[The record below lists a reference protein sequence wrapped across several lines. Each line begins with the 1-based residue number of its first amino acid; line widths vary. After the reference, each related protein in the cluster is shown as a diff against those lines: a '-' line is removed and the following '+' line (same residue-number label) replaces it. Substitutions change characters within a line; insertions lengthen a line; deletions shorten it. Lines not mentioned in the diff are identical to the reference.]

1 MTILG
6 PDGKTPIKSEVPV
19 KRFSAGGFAF
29 DAPMEPDQ
37 LLGKAL
43 NMSRQ
48 AIGAQAYQAAM
59 QRTQSAVAAQT
70 EANTAAMNVG
80 DPFMIEPA
88 AMAVFMYLSREVE
101 YRDRVIAE
109 INKRLEA
116 LGAAPVEVEHPYPPP
131 PMPNFEEVVK
141 EAEEAKAA
149 AEEDAD
155 VAGGDADGDGSGD
168 DGEAPN

>member
-48 AIGAQAYQAAM
+48 AIAAQAYQAAM

-70 EANTAAMNVG
+70 DANTAAMNVG

-88 AMAVFMYLSREVE
+88 AMAVFMYLSREIE

-131 PMPNFEEVVK
+131 PMPNL
-141 EAEEAKAA
+141 EEAVEGAGDETMA
-149 AEEDAD
+149 AEGEANA
-155 VAGGDADGDGSGD
+155 AGGDERDDGSD

>member
-6 PDGKTPIKSEVPV
+6 PDGKTPVNSKVEVT
-19 KRFSAGGFAF
+19 RFSAGGFAF
-29 DAPMEPDQ
+29 DAPMQPDQ

-88 AMAVFMYLSREVE
+88 AMAVFMYLCREVE
-101 YRDRVIAE
+101 YRDKVITE

-131 PMPNFEEVVK
+131 PMPDFEEVVR
-141 EAEEAKAA
+141 ESAEEAKVSAQEE
-149 AEEDAD
+149 AE
-155 VAGGDADGDGSGD
+155 VAGGDADD